1 MSEPIIIDNF
11 IPEVYQDSLL
21 TMLTGVEFPW
31 NFHPYSVSGFP
42 ITDYYTD
49 VPTKEHIQ
57 FRHIFVDNNVMKSP
71 FLKFLEP
78 LMVCFQHHTGMK
90 IKSTQRI
97 KTNLLMK
104 QDGPHL
110 QVPHIDDTDFITSQP
125 NRVGKKTLLYYVS
138 GGDGDTVLY
147 NEHYDGKEIGLIT
160 RQQTVSPLKGRAVIF
175 DSHQIHSG
183 CCPAVSDYR
192 IVINCVFEG
201 V

>member
-1 MSEPIIIDNF
+1 MDPLIIDDF
-11 IPEVYQDSLL
+11 LPKTYQDSLE
-21 TMLTGVEFPW
+21 TMLTGSEFPW
-31 NFHPYSVSGFP
+31 TFNSYSVSGYP

-49 VPTKEHIQ
+49 APTKEHIQ
-57 FRHIFVDNNVMKSP
+57 FRHIFVDNNEIKSP

-78 LMVCFQHHTGMK
+78 LIVSFQNQMQSK
-90 IKSTQRI
+90 IKYSQRI

-110 QVPHIDDTDFITSQP
+110 QVPHIDDTDFITSVP
-125 NRVGKKTLLYYVS
+125 NRVGKKTLLYYVN

-147 NEHYDGKEIGLIT
+147 NEYYDGETLGLIT
-160 RQQTVSPLKGRAVIF
+160 RQQTVTPKKGRAVIF

-192 IVINCVFEG
+192 MIINCVFEI
-201 V
+201 

>member
-1 MSEPIIIDNF
+1 MDPLIIDDF
-11 IPEVYQDSLL
+11 LPKIYQDSLE
-21 TMLTGVEFPW
+21 TMLTGSEFPW
-31 NFHPYSVSGFP
+31 TFNSYSVSGYP

-49 VPTKEHIQ
+49 APTKEHIQ
-57 FRHIFVDNNVMKSP
+57 FRHIFVDNNEIKSP

-78 LMVCFQHHTGMK
+78 LIVSFQNQMQSK
-90 IKSTQRI
+90 IKYSQRI

-110 QVPHIDDTDFITSQP
+110 QVPHIDDTDFITSVP
-125 NRVGKKTLLYYVS
+125 NRVGKKTLLYYVN

-147 NEHYDGKEIGLIT
+147 NEYYDGETLGLIT
-160 RQQTVSPLKGRAVIF
+160 RQQTVTPKKGRAVIF

-192 IVINCVFEG
+192 MIINCVFEI
-201 V
+201 

>member
-1 MSEPIIIDNF
+1 MDPLIIDDF
-11 IPEVYQDSLL
+11 LPKVYQDSLE
-21 TMLTGVEFPW
+21 TMLTGSEFPW
-31 NFHPYSVSGFP
+31 TFNSYSVSGHP

-49 VPTKEHIQ
+49 LPTKEHIQ
-57 FRHIFVDNNVMKSP
+57 FRHIFVDNNEIKSS

-78 LMVCFQHHTGMK
+78 LIVSFQNQMQSK
-90 IKSTQRI
+90 IKYSQRI

-110 QVPHIDDTDFITSQP
+110 QVPHIDDTDFITSVP
-125 NRVGKKTLLYYVS
+125 NRVGKKTLLYYVN

-147 NEHYDGKEIGLIT
+147 NEYYDGETLGLIT
-160 RQQTVSPLKGRAVIF
+160 RQQTVTPKKGRAVIF

-192 IVINCVFEG
+192 MIINCVFG
-201 V
+201 I

>member
-1 MSEPIIIDNF
+1 MDPLIIDDF
-11 IPEVYQDSLL
+11 LPKIYQDSLE
-21 TMLTGVEFPW
+21 TMLTGSEFPW
-31 NFHPYSVSGFP
+31 TFNSYSVSGHP

-49 VPTKEHIQ
+49 APTKEHIQ
-57 FRHIFVDNNVMKSP
+57 FRHIFVDNNEIKSP

-78 LMVCFQHHTGMK
+78 LIVSFQNQMQSK
-90 IKSTQRI
+90 IKYSQRI

-110 QVPHIDDTDFITSQP
+110 QVPHIDDTDFITGVP
-125 NRVGKKTLLYYVS
+125 NRVGKKTLLYYVN

-147 NEHYDGKEIGLIT
+147 NEYYDGETLGLIT
-160 RQQTVSPLKGRAVIF
+160 RQQTVTPKKGRAVIF

-192 IVINCVFEG
+192 MIINCVFEI
-201 V
+201 